1 MRNSLFVAMWIV
13 GSLAGANADTVNG
26 SFKVY
31 MAGKP
36 VATETYSIQQTDGK
50 VELKGTGKAD
60 LGVLKIDIQKFTV
73 VTDAKFQPVSVEAKA
88 VMGKM
93 KMEDSITFGEGKAKN
108 QMDTGQ
114 GPQLKEDDV
123 HADAL
128 IVNANLPLFAWSPLA
143 LRVKLDSTEPQEFH
157 AYIVGQAEVPVT
169 VVSKGHEP
177 VEFADRTVNLN
188 HFAMTF
194 PPGPT
199 APPMNVD
206 VWLTDDRQIVK
217 ISVPAQNLEAYQSGY
232 ERKAPPPAVTP
243 EPPK

>member
-1 MRNSLFVAMWIV
+1 MASAF
-13 GSLAGANADTVNG
+13 ADTVNG
-26 SFKVY
+26 SFKIY

-36 VATETYSIQQTDGK
+36 VASEAYSIQRAAGK
-50 VELKGTGKAD
+50 VELSGTGKAD

-73 VTDAKFQPVSVEAKA
+73 VTDEKYQPVSVEAKA

-114 GPQLKEDDV
+114 GAQLKEDEV

-169 VVSKGHEP
+169 VVAKGHEP
-177 VEFADRTVNLN
+177 VEFADRTVSLN

-199 APPMNVD
+199 APPLNVD

-217 ISVPAQNLEAYQSGY
+217 ISVPAQNLEAYQNGY
-232 ERKAPPPAVTP
+232 ERKAPPPAAAP